1 MSSPA
6 ERRREGWKGA
16 ILVPIALLV
25 LAGCVATPSA
35 SPTSLATPTPS
46 ATLPPSVPAS
56 ESGSPGPTPEPP
68 LSLALPDRRA
78 DARTVSVRVRA
89 DVSPTGNGQLTVTV
103 ENGTDKRIHELVLRW
118 PTQLRDTLFLAPFK
132 PSDQRT
138 REFGPPLHQ
147 DWTSWVDGPGE
158 HGEPA
163 GTTSLGWGPLLPNAT
178 LTIPIQVT
186 RRAGG
191 DVAFDLQVLADQRVL
206 TLPDG
211 SPAELRVS
219 VP

>member
-16 ILVPIALLV
+16 ILVPALV
-25 LAGCVATPSA
+25 LALAGCLATPSA
-35 SPTSLATPTPS
+35 SPTPTAQVTPRPTPS
-46 ATLPPSVPAS
+46 GSLDTT
-56 ESGSPGPTPEPP
+56 GSPGPTPEPP
-68 LSLALPDRRA
+68 LSLALPDRQ
-78 DARTVSVRVRA
+78 DPRTVTVRVRPDVAA
-89 DVSPTGNGQLTVTV
+89 DGDGELTVVV
-103 ENGTDKRIHELVLRW
+103 ENGTDRRIRELVLRW
-118 PTQLRDTLFLAPFK
+118 PTELRDTLFLAPFK
-132 PSDQRT
+132 PSEQRI

-178 LTIPIQVT
+178 LTIPILVT
-186 RRAGG
+186 RRAAGAV
-191 DVAFDLQVLADQRVL
+191 DFDLQVLADERVL
-206 TLPDG
+206 TLPG
-211 SPAELRVS
+211 GGPAELRVS